1 MSLRSGSS
9 SPAQEDALQ
18 KLSQRI
24 GAAVDSTGTDL
35 SNRFLPNLAR
45 NEILC
50 HESLL
55 ELFEELFDANA
66 SEAERA
72 ELETYVEKTLQHPSR
87 ISILALFL
95 YDNQRTACLELF
107 KQWLSGTSH
116 LPSDHDLPLPQDK
129 AYALCSD
136 ADSRYILDHQAV
148 FKALVIKE
156 GLHQELP
163 FLKCR
168 LPFVGQLKPINEG
181 ASGAV
186 YEVTIAAGHWQYDKF
201 GTDETTAQDHTL
213 AVKVFEKRTS
223 VSAESATQ
231 DFENERDFL
240 LQLKEANNSNK
251 MIVLDLGSIVEKDD
265 QGEPIYYMF
274 FPLAV
279 CNLDEFLKG
288 EEFREQVAAKSIVI
302 SKAVDLLGALNFL
315 HTVFKSLHLDIKP
328 DNILVFKD
336 SKVDGGFSWKFADFN
351 LSMNKIKKPAS
362 ERHLERSIDPS
373 DESTVPSKRAVGI
386 YQAPEIQRRDESKA
400 SAESDVWSM
409 GCILLK
415 LLAFLFGDGTPGVEE
430 LENRLDVNM
439 RDQGMK
445 RKSFYVTPAMHEWP
459 DAPQS
464 VSYLGNLG
472 SARGSIEGSM
482 LDAAAEK
489 VEAAVHPLVMKWSKV
504 LYDNVQRSD
513 PAENR
518 ESQPLKIA
526 LEIIFKDVLSIDRG
540 SRIKAEKLE
549 KSFRKVRDALKQ
561 LERPEKPGSDQ
572 PESPTTEQTTVGS
585 IGEQPNHR
593 TTMVSHQSEPRSV
606 SPRGSASDDIPSSH
620 NSGAMGMSDVTLQ
633 TVPPTQQVPESDST
647 VHSEL
652 CSAISDRLNER
663 LHELLQN
670 PGTNP
675 NTLCLKCEE
684 YPIHIALRRNRRNR
698 QALKTLLDP
707 QFTIDTNIES
717 PSSLQR
723 PIEIACEGSGDY
735 QALQLLFKNCK
746 TPVEMTEELYK
757 ACKEGCNQ
765 NVKRLLEK
773 KYQNL
778 KNSPPRRYQSSDTGS
793 DISAGSHSSSS
804 LFSRFH

>member
-24 GAAVDSTGTDL
+24 GAAVDNTGTDL
-35 SNRFLPNLAR
+35 SNRFLPILVL

-66 SEAERA
+66 PEAERA
-72 ELETYVEKTLQHPSR
+72 ELETYAEKTLQHPSR

-107 KQWLSGTSH
+107 KQWLSDTSCG
-116 LPSDHDLPLPQDK
+116 LNFPSDDDLPLSQDK
-129 AYALCSD
+129 ADALFSG

-148 FKALVIKE
+148 FKPFTIHE

-201 GTDETTAQDHTL
+201 GTDEITAQDHTL

-240 LQLKEANNSNK
+240 AQLKEANNSNK

-288 EEFREQVAAKSIVI
+288 EEFRGQVAAKSIVI
-302 SKAVDLLGALNFL
+302 SKAVDLLEALDFL

-328 DNILVFKD
+328 DNILVFTN
-336 SKVDGGFSWKFADFN
+336 SNVDGGFSWKFADFN

-362 ERHLERSIDPS
+362 DRHLERSIDPS

-400 SAESDVWSM
+400 SEGSDVWSM

-415 LLAFLFGDGTPGVEE
+415 LLAFLFGDGPPGVEE
-430 LENRLDVNM
+430 LENKLDVNM

-464 VSYLGNLG
+464 LSYLGDLG

-482 LDAAAEK
+482 PDAAAEK
-489 VEAAVHPLVMKWSKV
+489 MEAAVHPLVIKWSEV
-504 LYDNVQRSD
+504 VYDNAQLSD
-513 PAENR
+513 PAKNR
-518 ESQPLKIA
+518 ESQPLKTA
-526 LEIIFKDVLSIDRG
+526 LEIIFKEVLSIDRE
-540 SRIKAEKLE
+540 SRIKAKKLE
-549 KSFRKVRDALKQ
+549 KSFSKVRDDFQ
-561 LERPEKPGSDQ
+561 HLERPEESGSDQ
-572 PESPTTEQTTVGS
+572 PDSPTTEQTTVGS
-585 IGEQPNHR
+585 IDEQLNHR
-593 TTMVSHQSEPRSV
+593 TTAVSRQSESESA
-606 SPRGSASDDIPSSH
+606 SPRGSASDDVPSSH
-620 NSGAMGMSDVTLQ
+620 NSGAMGMSDVTPQ
-633 TVPPTQQVPESDST
+633 PVPPIKEASGSDST

-652 CSAISDRLNER
+652 CSVISNGLNER
-663 LHELLQN
+663 LCELLQN
-670 PGTNP
+670 PSTDP
-675 NTLCLKCEE
+675 NALCLGCKE
-684 YPIHIALRRNRRNR
+684 YPIHIALRGDH
-698 QALKTLLDP
+698 QALRALLTSD
-707 QFTIDTNIES
+707 FTIDTNIES
-717 PSSLQR
+717 PSSFQT
-723 PIEIACEGSGDY
+723 PVEIACERSGDY
-735 QALQLLFKNCK
+735 QALQLLFNYRK
-746 TPVEMTEELYK
+746 TPVGMSEELYK
-757 ACKEGCNQ
+757 ACKEGCSQ
-765 NVKRLLEK
+765 NVKSLLQK
-773 KYQNL
+773 KYQSL

-793 DISAGSHSSSS
+793 DKSAGSHSSSS
-804 LFSRFH
+804 FLPRFR